1 MRKNSSQLEKS
12 LASWTKTLSV
22 LVWFH
27 DLWLNLQP
35 IHNSNKTDSFGGH
48 QQRLEFQ
55 LFLTETG
62 PKMDYALNIV
72 RKTISFRNGDLQRH
86 FLQTLVY
93 LMHWAST
100 SSINQGRK
108 TNNLEDIVT
117 LNNLTRTL
125 VTQFYAPSIT
135 LRWPLKSN
143 YSTKPSAAKHEK
155 ELHQYFVFQPAIA
168 LTQAV
173 WISGSTQ
180 ESVRHSRSIKFD
192 SSQEI
197 SVSSKAF
204 YDDHPSRRLTHL
216 EYQR

>member
-55 LFLTETG
+55 LFLTQTG

-155 ELHQYFVFQPAIA
+155 GLHRPDILFSNRQSRWLKLFGFPARLRSPSGIAGQSSLIRAKKFQS
-168 LTQAV
+168 LLKLFMT
-173 WISGSTQ
+173 TTHQ
-180 ESVRHSRSIKFD
+180 ED
-192 SSQEI
+192 
-197 SVSSKAF
+197 
-204 YDDHPSRRLTHL
+204 
-216 EYQR
+216 